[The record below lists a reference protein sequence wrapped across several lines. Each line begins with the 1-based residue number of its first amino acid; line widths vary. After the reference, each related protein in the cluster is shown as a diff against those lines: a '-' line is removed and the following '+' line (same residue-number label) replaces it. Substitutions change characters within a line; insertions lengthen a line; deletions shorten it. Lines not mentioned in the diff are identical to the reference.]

1 MEFRQ
6 RIRTRWHARRPARI
20 RAADPYAQALATA
33 SHLGML
39 RDDLVGEVTPARW
52 YR

>member
-1 MEFRQ
+1 MELRQ
-6 RIRTRWHARRPARI
+6 RIRTRWHVRRVARSRT
-20 RAADPYAQALATA
+20 ADPYAQALATA

-39 RDDLVGEVTPARW
+39 RDDLVGESTPARW